1 MKQVSLHLDASFAQ
15 PSAVFMD
22 LCVSCLVEEMSNY
35 GKLHLRLSHTH
46 RFIFGEKKC
55 HI

>member
-1 MKQVSLHLDASFAQ
+1 
-15 PSAVFMD
+15 
-22 LCVSCLVEEMSNY
+22 MSNY